1 MQYSTI
7 IIFLHT
13 KDSELPDSAS
23 PDIVTQLE
31 VTICCLQYGGKT
43 CLPHP
48 SHWELSVRAQ
58 LLTHHSNMASQ
69 SGQVEVG
76 EAKGLLFLLTSIVLI
91 DDSFDTFYASL
102 YLSDNLIW

>member
-1 MQYSTI
+1 MAVCNRETSLAYLI
-7 IIFLHT
+7 
-13 KDSELPDSAS
+13 
-23 PDIVTQLE
+23 
-31 VTICCLQYGGKT
+31 
-43 CLPHP
+43 PHLKKLCRP
-48 SHWELSVRAQ
+48 AQ
-58 LLTHHSNMASQ
+58 QETHHSNMASQ